1 VEMLILCIFSL
12 YYESYKISEKFNWKL
27 QNAFVLF
34 CNWVRPPFALMT
46 LAQLLIY
53 EQNMVIMFFN
63 VIWEWFK
70 GNLVLQLKQK
80 H

>member
-1 VEMLILCIFSL
+1 MRVKSVKSSIGNFRMP
-12 YYESYKISEKFNWKL
+12 
-27 QNAFVLF
+27 LF
-34 CNWVRPPFALMT
+34 CNLVRPP
-46 LAQLLIY
+46 LLIY
-53 EQNMVIMFFN
+53 EQNMVIMFSN